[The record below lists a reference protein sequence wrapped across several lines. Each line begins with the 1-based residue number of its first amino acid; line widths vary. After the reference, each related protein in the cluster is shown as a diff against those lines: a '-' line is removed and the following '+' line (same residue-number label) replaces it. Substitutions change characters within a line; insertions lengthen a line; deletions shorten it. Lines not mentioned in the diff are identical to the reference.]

1 MCFDGPEG
9 SIKSHKVEGPLKHM
23 RFLGPSKHM
32 RFLEGRNT
40 SGSIKTHEV
49 FGSIK
54 THEVSRGEVSI
65 KTWGFWVHQNTWGFE
80 RGKTWL
86 GSIKSLELFGS
97 IKTHEVFC
105 SEKHPLVYNWQP
117 NFRLQVLQNFHLHL
131 NFCLTDLWYNTELAS
146 RGKPLLGSTNSVLWL
161 PTLGVRGQSPY

>member
-1 MCFDGPEG
+1 M
-9 SIKSHKVEGPLKHM
+9 LT
-23 RFLGPSKHM
+23 FLGYIFCFISTPWIFNRGLPKPQWTRICQNASVC
-32 RFLEGRNT
+32 

-161 PTLGVRGQSPY
+161 PTLGVRGQSPC